1 MSKAKVIIIS
11 VSIGAVGLIAAALI
25 VVFMLNREPRPQ
37 AYTPEPEQPQYT
49 QAQYYEPQQTQPPAY
64 IPAEP
69 APTMPPQ
76 TAPPATAVPITPDP
90 APAQASGGWAVEVWK
105 EGNPPPIG
113 VAFFDDFAKAKAW
126 AQAPTQGWQ
135 RGSDPIPYNGD
146 KVAYLVQFAMSDP
159 STYNPVEIIP

>member
-1 MSKAKVIIIS
+1 MSKAKVVIIS

-25 VVFMLNREPRPQ
+25 VVLMLNKEQRPQ
-37 AYTPEPEQPQYT
+37 PYTPEPEQPQYT

-76 TAPPATAVPITPDP
+76 TAPPATAVP
-90 APAQASGGWAVEVWK
+90 AQSSGNWAVEVWK
-105 EGNPPPIG
+105 EGNPPPVG
-113 VAFFDDFAKAKAW
+113 VAFFTDFAKAKAW
-126 AQAPTQGWQ
+126 AISPTQGWQ

-146 KVAYLVQFAMSDP
+146 KIAYLVQFGLSDP
-159 STYNPVEIIP
+159 STYTPVEIIP